1 MPTSNKYT
9 KAKQNMFDIWQ
20 KMWQND
26 SGSLDSVSNSSVVCF
41 ILKKNTQNAYI
52 SDILI
57 Q

>member
-26 SGSLDSVSNSSVVCF
+26 SGYLDGVSNSSVVCF
-41 ILKKNTQNAYI
+41 ILK
-52 SDILI
+52 
-57 Q
+57 